1 MKPWKNCCVHILS
14 LIHILLRRQEGF
26 LSGEDIGRELSITRA
41 AVWKGI
47 KKLRE
52 EGYEIEAVTNRGY
65 RLTNPE
71 TMYNKRELE
80 QGLKTKTMGQTIYF
94 YEETDTTNNRAR
106 ELALEGAPEGTLVV
120 AEKQTAGRGRRGK
133 VWESPL
139 GTGIWMSL
147 VLRPQI
153 MPAEASVLTLL
164 CGLATAEAI
173 EAETGLSAGI
183 KWPNDILINGK
194 KAVGILTEMDCE
206 MSEVHFVIP
215 GIGINVNT
223 ASFPPEIAEI
233 ATSLYLECG
242 KTVSRR
248 RLVHRVLER
257 LEEHYETFLRTGS
270 FAAMLEDYRKHC
282 ITLGKE
288 VHVLGREPFFAEALD
303 ITPEGELLVRRADNG
318 KEEVVFSGE
327 VSIRGVI

>member
-1 MKPWKNCCVHILS
+1 MYRILE
-14 LIHILLRRQEGF
+14 LLRRQEGF

-80 QGLKTKTMGQTIYF
+80 QGLKTKTMGQSIYF

-194 KAVGILTEMDCE
+194 KSVGILTEMDCE

-248 RLVHRVLER
+248 RLVHKVLER

>member
-1 MKPWKNCCVHILS
+1 MYRILE
-14 LIHILLRRQEGF
+14 LLRRQEGF

-173 EAETGLSAGI
+173 EVETGLSVGI

-206 MSEVHFVIP
+206 MSQVHFVIP

-223 ASFPPEIAEI
+223 TSFPPEIADI

-248 RLVHRVLER
+248 RLVHKVLER

-270 FAAMLEDYRKHC
+270 FTAMLEDYRKHC

>member
-1 MKPWKNCCVHILS
+1 MYRILE
-14 LIHILLRRQEGF
+14 LLRRQEGF

-80 QGLKTKTMGQTIYF
+80 QGLKTKTMGQTIHF

>member
-1 MKPWKNCCVHILS
+1 MYRILE
-14 LIHILLRRQEGF
+14 LLRRQEGF
-26 LSGEDIGRELSITRA
+26 LSGEDIGRELYITRA

-80 QGLKTKTMGQTIYF
+80 QGLKTKTMGQSIYF

-223 ASFPPEIAEI
+223 ASFPPEIADI

-248 RLVHRVLER
+248 RLVHKVLER

-270 FAAMLEDYRKHC
+270 FTAMLEDYRKHC

>member
-1 MKPWKNCCVHILS
+1 MYRILE
-14 LIHILLRRQEGF
+14 LLRRQEGF

-248 RLVHRVLER
+248 RMVHKVLER

>member
-1 MKPWKNCCVHILS
+1 MYRILE
-14 LIHILLRRQEGF
+14 LLRRQEGF

-80 QGLKTKTMGQTIYF
+80 QGLKTKTMGQSIYF
-94 YEETDTTNNRAR
+94 YEETDTTNNRAS

-248 RLVHRVLER
+248 RLVHKVLER

>member
-1 MKPWKNCCVHILS
+1 MYRILE
-14 LIHILLRRQEGF
+14 LLRRQEGF

-133 VWESPL
+133 VWGSPL

-153 MPAEASVLTLL
+153 APTEASVLTLL

-248 RLVHRVLER
+248 RLVHKVLER

-303 ITPEGELLVRRADNG
+303 ITPEGELLVCRADNG

>member
-1 MKPWKNCCVHILS
+1 MYRILE
-14 LIHILLRRQEGF
+14 LLRRQEGF

-80 QGLKTKTMGQTIYF
+80 QGLKTKTMGQSIYF

-153 MPAEASVLTLL
+153 MPAGASVLTLL

-173 EAETGLSAGI
+173 EVETGLSVGI

-206 MSEVHFVIP
+206 MSQVHFVIP

-223 ASFPPEIAEI
+223 TSFPPEIADI

-248 RLVHRVLER
+248 RLVHKVLER

-270 FAAMLEDYRKHC
+270 FTAMLEDYRKHC

>member
-1 MKPWKNCCVHILS
+1 MYRILE
-14 LIHILLRRQEGF
+14 LLRRQEGF

-153 MPAEASVLTLL
+153 APAEASVLTLL

-248 RLVHRVLER
+248 RLVHKVLER

-270 FAAMLEDYRKHC
+270 FAVMLEDYRKHC

>member
-1 MKPWKNCCVHILS
+1 MYRILE
-14 LIHILLRRQEGF
+14 LLRRQEGF

-80 QGLKTKTMGQTIYF
+80 QGLKTKTMGQSIYF

-257 LEEHYETFLRTGS
+257 LEEHYETFLWTGS

>member
-1 MKPWKNCCVHILS
+1 MYRILE
-14 LIHILLRRQEGF
+14 LLRRQEGF

-173 EAETGLSAGI
+173 EAKTGLSAGI

-248 RLVHRVLER
+248 RLVHKVLER

>member
-1 MKPWKNCCVHILS
+1 MYRILE
-14 LIHILLRRQEGF
+14 LLRRQEGF

-80 QGLKTKTMGQTIYF
+80 QGLKTKTMGQSIYF

-173 EAETGLSAGI
+173 EAETGLSVGI

-223 ASFPPEIAEI
+223 ASFPPEIADI

-248 RLVHRVLER
+248 RLVHKVLER
-257 LEEHYETFLRTGS
+257 MEEHYETFLRTGS
-270 FAAMLEDYRKHC
+270 FTAMLEDYRKHC

>member
-1 MKPWKNCCVHILS
+1 MYRILE
-14 LIHILLRRQEGF
+14 LLRRQEGF

-80 QGLKTKTMGQTIYF
+80 QGLKTKTMGQSIYF

-153 MPAEASVLTLL
+153 MPAEASALTLL

-223 ASFPPEIAEI
+223 ASFPPEIADI

-248 RLVHRVLER
+248 RLVHKVLER

-270 FAAMLEDYRKHC
+270 FTAMLEDYRKHC

>member
-1 MKPWKNCCVHILS
+1 MYRILE
-14 LIHILLRRQEGF
+14 LLRRQEGF

-80 QGLKTKTMGQTIYF
+80 QGLKTKTMGQSIYF

-270 FAAMLEDYRKHC
+270 FAAMLKDYRKHC

>member
-1 MKPWKNCCVHILS
+1 MYRILE
-14 LIHILLRRQEGF
+14 LLRRQEGF

-153 MPAEASVLTLL
+153 APTEASVLTLL

-318 KEEVVFSGE
+318 KEEAVFSGE

>member
-1 MKPWKNCCVHILS
+1 MYRILE
-14 LIHILLRRQEGF
+14 LLRRQEGF

-80 QGLKTKTMGQTIYF
+80 QGLKTKTMGQSIYF

-173 EAETGLSAGI
+173 EVETGLSAGI

-206 MSEVHFVIP
+206 MSQVHFVIP

-223 ASFPPEIAEI
+223 TSFPPEIADI

-248 RLVHRVLER
+248 RLVHKVLER

-270 FAAMLEDYRKHC
+270 FTAMLEDYRKHC

>member
-1 MKPWKNCCVHILS
+1 MYRILE
-14 LIHILLRRQEGF
+14 LLRRQEGF

-120 AEKQTAGRGRRGK
+120 AEKQTAGRGRGGK

-139 GTGIWMSL
+139 GSGIWMSL

-248 RLVHRVLER
+248 RLVHKVLER

>member
-1 MKPWKNCCVHILS
+1 MYRILE
-14 LIHILLRRQEGF
+14 LLRATGRVPF
-26 LSGEDIGRELSITRA
+26 GEDIGRELSITRA

-80 QGLKTKTMGQTIYF
+80 QGLKTKTMGQSIYF

-106 ELALEGAPEGTLVV
+106 ELALGRC
-120 AEKQTAGRGRRGK
+120 AGRHLGGGGKTNSRTWQTGK

-164 CGLATAEAI
+164 CGLATAEPC
-173 EAETGLSAGI
+173 EAETGLSAGL
-183 KWPNDILINGK
+183 KWP
-194 KAVGILTEMDCE
+194 
-206 MSEVHFVIP
+206 
-215 GIGINVNT
+215 
-223 ASFPPEIAEI
+223 
-233 ATSLYLECG
+233 
-242 KTVSRR
+242 
-248 RLVHRVLER
+248 
-257 LEEHYETFLRTGS
+257 
-270 FAAMLEDYRKHC
+270 
-282 ITLGKE
+282 
-288 VHVLGREPFFAEALD
+288 
-303 ITPEGELLVRRADNG
+303 
-318 KEEVVFSGE
+318 
-327 VSIRGVI
+327 

>member
-1 MKPWKNCCVHILS
+1 MYRILE
-14 LIHILLRRQEGF
+14 LLRRQEGF

-80 QGLKTKTMGQTIYF
+80 QGVKTKTMGQSIYF

-153 MPAEASVLTLL
+153 APTEASVLTLL

-248 RLVHRVLER
+248 RLVHKVLER

>member
-1 MKPWKNCCVHILS
+1 MYRILE
-14 LIHILLRRQEGF
+14 LLRRQEGF

-80 QGLKTKTMGQTIYF
+80 QGLKTKTMGQSIYF

-194 KAVGILTEMDCE
+194 KTVGILTEMDCE
-206 MSEVHFVIP
+206 MSQVHFVIP

-223 ASFPPEIAEI
+223 ASFPPELADV
-233 ATSLYLECG
+233 ATSLYLESG

-248 RLVHRVLER
+248 RLVHKVLER
-257 LEEHYETFLRTGS
+257 LEGHYNTFLQTGS
-270 FAAMLEDYRKHC
+270 FSAMLEDYRKHC

-303 ITPEGELLVRRADNG
+303 ITPEGELLVRRSDNG

>member
-1 MKPWKNCCVHILS
+1 MYRILE
-14 LIHILLRRQEGF
+14 LLRRQEGF

-80 QGLKTKTMGQTIYF
+80 QGLKTKTMGQSIYF

-153 MPAEASVLTLL
+153 MPVEASVLTLL

-206 MSEVHFVIP
+206 MSQVHFVIP

-223 ASFPPEIAEI
+223 ASFPPEIVDI

-248 RLVHRVLER
+248 RLVHKVLER

-270 FAAMLEDYRKHC
+270 FTAMLEDYRKHC

>member
-1 MKPWKNCCVHILS
+1 MDMYRILE
-14 LIHILLRRQEGF
+14 LLRRQEGF

-80 QGLKTKTMGQTIYF
+80 QGLKTKTMGQSIYF

>member
-1 MKPWKNCCVHILS
+1 MYRILE
-14 LIHILLRRQEGF
+14 LLRRQEGF

-248 RLVHRVLER
+248 RLVHKVLER

-270 FAAMLEDYRKHC
+270 FAAMLEDYRKLC

-303 ITPEGELLVRRADNG
+303 ITSEGELLVRRADNG

>member
-1 MKPWKNCCVHILS
+1 MYRILE
-14 LIHILLRRQEGF
+14 LLRRQEGF

-233 ATSLYLECG
+233 ATSLHLECG

-270 FAAMLEDYRKHC
+270 FDAMLEDYRKHC

>member
-1 MKPWKNCCVHILS
+1 MYRILE
-14 LIHILLRRQEGF
+14 LLRRQEGF

-80 QGLKTKTMGQTIYF
+80 QGLKTKTMGQSIYF

-153 MPAEASVLTLL
+153 MPAGASVLTLL

-173 EAETGLSAGI
+173 EAETGLSVGI

-206 MSEVHFVIP
+206 MSQVHFVIP

-223 ASFPPEIAEI
+223 TSFPPEIADI

-248 RLVHRVLER
+248 RLVHKVLER

-270 FAAMLEDYRKHC
+270 FTAMLEDYRKHC

-288 VHVLGREPFFAEALD
+288 VHVMGREPFFAEALD

>member
-1 MKPWKNCCVHILS
+1 MYRILE
-14 LIHILLRRQEGF
+14 LLRRQEGF

-80 QGLKTKTMGQTIYF
+80 QGLKTKTMGQSIYF

-153 MPAEASVLTLL
+153 MPAGASVLTLL

-173 EAETGLSAGI
+173 EVETGLSVGI

-206 MSEVHFVIP
+206 MSQVHFVIP

-223 ASFPPEIAEI
+223 TSFPPEIADI

-248 RLVHRVLER
+248 RLVHKVLER

-270 FAAMLEDYRKHC
+270 FTAMLEDYRKHC

-288 VHVLGREPFFAEALD
+288 VHVMGREPFFAEALD

>member
-1 MKPWKNCCVHILS
+1 MYRILE
-14 LIHILLRRQEGF
+14 LLRRQEGF
-26 LSGEDIGRELSITRA
+26 LSGEDIGRELSINRA

-80 QGLKTKTMGQTIYF
+80 QGLKTKTMGQSIYF

-173 EAETGLSAGI
+173 EVETGLSAGI

-206 MSEVHFVIP
+206 MSQVHFVIP

-223 ASFPPEIAEI
+223 TSFPPEIADI

-248 RLVHRVLER
+248 RLVHKVLER

-270 FAAMLEDYRKHC
+270 FTAMLEDYRKHC

-318 KEEVVFSGE
+318 EEEVVFSGE

>member
-1 MKPWKNCCVHILS
+1 MYRILE
-14 LIHILLRRQEGF
+14 LLRRQEGF

-153 MPAEASVLTLL
+153 APAEASVLTLL

-248 RLVHRVLER
+248 RLVHKVLER

-270 FAAMLEDYRKHC
+270 FAAVLEDYRKLC

>member
-1 MKPWKNCCVHILS
+1 MYRILE
-14 LIHILLRRQEGF
+14 LLRRQEGF

-80 QGLKTKTMGQTIYF
+80 QGLKTKTMGQSIYF

-106 ELALEGAPEGTLVV
+106 ELAQEGAPEGTLVV

-133 VWESPL
+133 VWESPP

-173 EAETGLSAGI
+173 KAETGLSAGI

-223 ASFPPEIAEI
+223 ASFPPEIADI

-248 RLVHRVLER
+248 RLVHKVLER

-270 FAAMLEDYRKHC
+270 FTAMLEDYRKHC

>member
-1 MKPWKNCCVHILS
+1 MYRILE
-14 LIHILLRRQEGF
+14 LLRRQEGF

-153 MPAEASVLTLL
+153 APAEASVLTLL

-206 MSEVHFVIP
+206 MSEVHFVIS

>member
-1 MKPWKNCCVHILS
+1 MYRILE
-14 LIHILLRRQEGF
+14 LLRRQEGF

-80 QGLKTKTMGQTIYF
+80 QGLKTKTMGQSIYF

-223 ASFPPEIAEI
+223 ASFPPEIADI

-248 RLVHRVLER
+248 RLVHKVLER

-270 FAAMLEDYRKHC
+270 FTAMLEDYRKHC

-318 KEEVVFSGE
+318 KEEVVFSEE

>member
-1 MKPWKNCCVHILS
+1 MYRILE
-14 LIHILLRRQEGF
+14 LLRRQEGF

-164 CGLATAEAI
+164 CGLATVEAI

-248 RLVHRVLER
+248 RLVHKVLER

>member
-1 MKPWKNCCVHILS
+1 MYRILE
-14 LIHILLRRQEGF
+14 LLRRQEGF

-106 ELALEGAPEGTLVV
+106 ELALEGASEGTLVV

-153 MPAEASVLTLL
+153 APAEASVLTLL

-223 ASFPPEIAEI
+223 ASFPPEIADI

-248 RLVHRVLER
+248 RLVHKVLER

>member
-1 MKPWKNCCVHILS
+1 MYRILE
-14 LIHILLRRQEGF
+14 LLRRQEGF

-80 QGLKTKTMGQTIYF
+80 QGLKTKTMGQSIYF

-173 EAETGLSAGI
+173 EVETGLSVGI

-206 MSEVHFVIP
+206 MSQVHFVIP

-223 ASFPPEIAEI
+223 ASFPPEIADI

-248 RLVHRVLER
+248 RLVHKVLER

-270 FAAMLEDYRKHC
+270 FTAMLEDYRKHC

>member
-1 MKPWKNCCVHILS
+1 MYRILE
-14 LIHILLRRQEGF
+14 LLRRQEGF

-164 CGLATAEAI
+164 CGLATVEAI

-248 RLVHRVLER
+248 RLVHKVLER

-270 FAAMLEDYRKHC
+270 FTAMLEDYRKHC

>member
-1 MKPWKNCCVHILS
+1 MYRILE
-14 LIHILLRRQEGF
+14 LLRRQEGF

-80 QGLKTKTMGQTIYF
+80 QGLKTKTMGQSIYF

-153 MPAEASVLTLL
+153 APAEASVLTLL

-248 RLVHRVLER
+248 RLVHKVLER
-257 LEEHYETFLRTGS
+257 LEEYYETFLRTGS

>member
-1 MKPWKNCCVHILS
+1 MYRILE
-14 LIHILLRRQEGF
+14 LLRRQEGF

-80 QGLKTKTMGQTIYF
+80 QGLKTKTMGQSIYF

-106 ELALEGAPEGTLVV
+106 ELALEGASEGTLVV

-153 MPAEASVLTLL
+153 APAEASVLTLL